1 VKIKEVIL
9 GILALSTISISGEE
23 KPNVGQD
30 FTRPLTRID
39 LRAKVTDD
47 EKNIYTIRLQRPFKL
62 ENGWTIN
69 TRVDLPY
76 VFNNGINEDG
86 LGTMLGQFMAIAPK
100 GNKRWTYAIGAQIK
114 SDLVDDEIGENK
126 TYIAPALGIR
136 FDLGEGFGYAVVR
149 PYIDTDDSKYA
160 MTGIKT
166 GYNITSKSG
175 YFLTIASESYIEENK
190 TRIPIS
196 ATVGKLIG
204 KTDVISLELET
215 DMYNEDERGSEL
227 EIRWGHFF

>member
-1 VKIKEVIL
+1 MKKKLIL
-9 GILALSTISISGEE
+9 IGILVMTTLSISKEE
-23 KPNVGQD
+23 RPNVGQD

-47 EKNIYTIRLQRPFKL
+47 EKNIYTIRVQRPFKL

-76 VFNNGINEDG
+76 VFNNEINNDG

-100 GNKRWTYAIGAQIK
+100 GNKKWTYAIGAQIK
-114 SDLVDDEIGENK
+114 SDIVSDDIGDNK
-126 TYIAPALGIR
+126 TYIAPALGVR
-136 FDLGEGFGYAVVR
+136 FDIGNGFGYTVVR

-166 GYNITSKSG
+166 GYNITSKEG

-204 KTDVISLELET
+204 KTDVVSIEIET
-215 DMYNEDERGSEL
+215 DMYNEEKKGSEL
-227 EIRWGHFF
+227 EVRWGHFF